1 MNKVIL
7 AGRLTKDAEIR
18 NADSDKK
25 VARVGL
31 AVNRTF
37 KKDGEGQQA
46 DFINL
51 VAFKNQADFLEKY
64 GKKGVK
70 FIVTGRIQTGS
81 YDKDGTKV
89 YTTDVI
95 VEQLEFA
102 ESRNSGSGDLGAI
115 ADGDGFAN
123 IPDGIDEELPF
134 K

>member
-7 AGRLTKDAEIR
+7 AGRLTRDAEIR

-25 VARVGL
+25 IARCTL
-31 AVNRTF
+31 AINKTF
-37 KKDGEGQQA
+37 KRENEEQTA

-51 VAFKNQADFLEKY
+51 VAFKNQADFLEKF
-64 GKKGVK
+64 GKKGTK
-70 FIVTGRIQTGS
+70 FIVIGRIQSGS
-81 YDKDGTKV
+81 YEKDGTRI

-102 ESRNSGSGDLGAI
+102 ESKNPSGVGSDEEYAEVP
-115 ADGDGFAN
+115 DGFE
-123 IPDGIDEELPF
+123 GLPF

>member
-25 VARVGL
+25 VVRATI

-37 KKDGEGQQA
+37 KRDGEDQQA

-64 GKKGVK
+64 GRKGIK
-70 FIVTGRIQTGS
+70 FIVIGRIQTGS
-81 YDKDGTKV
+81 YEKDGTRV

-95 VEQLEFA
+95 VENLEFA
-102 ESRNSGSGDLGAI
+102 ESKNASAGSDST
-115 ADGDGFAN
+115 DDGFAN
-123 IPDGIDEELPF
+123 VPDDADLPF
-134 K
+134 N